1 MTLVDTK
8 KATEFFTAKLD
19 FTTGPFELHEMI
31 RMDENINIIDVRKA
45 EDFASGHIPGA
56 VSLPEGTW
64 STTFGM
70 SKGKVNVIYCY
81 SEACHLA
88 ANAAKYF
95 AEHDFSVME
104 LEGGFEEWEGH
115 NLPIVQ

>member
-8 KATEFFTAKLD
+8 KATDFFRAKLD

-31 RMDENINIIDVRKA
+31 RNNENINIIDVRSA
-45 EDFASGHIPGA
+45 EDFDRGHIPGA
-56 VSLPEGTW
+56 MSLPEGTW
-64 STTFGM
+64 RTTFGL
-70 SKGKVNVIYCY
+70 SKDSVNVIYCY

-88 ANAAKYF
+88 AHAAKYF
-95 AEHDFSVME
+95 AEHRFPVME
-104 LEGGFEEWEGH
+104 LEGGFEEWERH